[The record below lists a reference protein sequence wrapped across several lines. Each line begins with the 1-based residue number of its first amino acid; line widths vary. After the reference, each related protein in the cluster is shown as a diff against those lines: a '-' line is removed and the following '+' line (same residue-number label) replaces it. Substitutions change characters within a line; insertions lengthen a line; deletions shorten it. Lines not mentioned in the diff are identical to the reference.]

1 MIKDFLILNCIGK
14 NDKIGIKIDNKFY
27 IHDFDQKVNKN
38 DHIVVN
44 ILNLVK
50 KHKVNINSDF
60 SILINNGPGSFS
72 SIRVS
77 LAIAKGIKILKR
89 LGFNKKIIEAFI
101 GNIHHHEDEEDKVM
115 KEIIMCKVP
124 KRLLN

>member
-14 NDKIGIKIDNKFY
+14 NDKIGIKVDNKFY

-38 DHIVVN
+38 DQLVSTI
-44 ILNLVK
+44 INLLK
-50 KHKVNINSDF
+50 KHKININNDF

-77 LAIAKGIKILKR
+77 LAVAKGIKIS
-89 LGFNKKIIEAFI
+89 KKISLYGYKNTDLSQFSLA
-101 GNIHHHEDEEDKVM
+101 NID
-115 KEIIMCKVP
+115 
-124 KRLLN
+124 LLIKKNLIQKNLIKPLYIS

>member
-14 NDKIGIKIDNKFY
+14 NDKIGIKVDNKFY

-38 DHIVVN
+38 DQLVSI
-44 ILNLVK
+44 IINLLK
-50 KHKVNINSDF
+50 KHKININNDF

-77 LAIAKGIKILKR
+77 LAVAKGIKIS
-89 LGFNKKIIEAFI
+89 KKISLYGYKNTDLSQFNLV
-101 GNIHHHEDEEDKVM
+101 NID
-115 KEIIMCKVP
+115 
-124 KRLLN
+124 LLIKKNLIQKNLIKPLYIS